1 MKRSIHLACRG
12 FTLLAFI
19 AVMAMGLNVAHAKNI
34 KKQNLLE
41 LMTHTEA
48 ILVGTVSDKTDGF
61 HMGLPY
67 TEITLEVGSSIKG
80 DHGSKY
86 TFRQFGLIEPR
97 EMDNGKV
104 NLMVTPAGWPVYA
117 KGEQVMLFLHK
128 PASETGFQT
137 TAGLNQGKFTI
148 RGDRVAND
156 MNNDSLFAG
165 VKINSRLSAAH
176 QSLTE
181 QAGGSYAMQDFI
193 TLIETAVK
201 EQWIENGVMTDEK

>member
-1 MKRSIHLACRG
+1 MKFSTHRACRG
-12 FTLLAFI
+12 FTLLAFV
-19 AVMAMGLNVAHAKNI
+19 AVMAMGLNVAQAKNI

-61 HMGLPY
+61 HKGLPY
-67 TEITLEVGSSIKG
+67 TEITVEVGNSIKG
-80 DHGSKY
+80 YHGTKY

-97 EMDNGKV
+97 KMDNGKV

-117 KGEQVMLFLHK
+117 KGERVMLFLHR

-137 TAGLNQGKFTI
+137 TTGLNQGKFTI
-148 RGDRVAND
+148 RGDRVSND
-156 MNNDSLFAG
+156 MNNDSLFTG

-181 QAGGSYAMQDFI
+181 QAAGSYAIEDFI
-193 TLIETAVK
+193 SLIETAVK
-201 EQWIENGVMTDEK
+201 EQWIENGVMTHEK